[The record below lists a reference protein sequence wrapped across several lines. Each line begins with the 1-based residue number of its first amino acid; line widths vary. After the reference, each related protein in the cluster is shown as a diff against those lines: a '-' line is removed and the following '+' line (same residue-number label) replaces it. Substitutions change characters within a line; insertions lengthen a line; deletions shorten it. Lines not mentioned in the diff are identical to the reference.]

1 MDTTTPPS
9 TQVFEC
15 ALFGTLRTATE
26 GGKIF
31 FCLTDVTRALEIAN
45 PRNVKTRLNERGV
58 RAMDAPTYNQHGAEV
73 MQQMTFIDEPNLYRC
88 IFQSRKAEAEKF
100 QAWVFDEVLPAI
112 RKDGGYI
119 ATTATDDAQT
129 LMARALRVAD
139 ETLARYEQRAAMQQ
153 DTIDEQERQLKIQA
167 PMVDYVSAVLSSA
180 DTYTSTQMAKE
191 LGISSA
197 NKMHQALK
205 AQGTLFRQS
214 GQWQPTAKIAG
225 KGYTATRTGTFIG
238 SDGQPRKK
246 LSTVWTEKGRAWLH
260 ACFGLPTA
268 ADLFAKAEQG
278 AKAAAKKGG
287 EQ

>member
-1 MDTTTPPS
+1 MTPPS

-15 ALFGTLRTATE
+15 ALFGALRTATE
-26 GGKIF
+26 GGKIL
-31 FCLTDVTRALEIAN
+31 FCLADVARALSLTTTAKLKN
-45 PRNVKTRLNERGV
+45 RLKGGGV
-58 RAMDAPTYNQHGAEV
+58 YSIHTVSPTTNQHGKTTEQV
-73 MQQMTFIDEPNLYRC
+73 QQMTFIDEPNLYRC

-119 ATTATDDAQT
+119 ATAATDDAQT

-260 ACFGLPTA
+260 ACFGRPTT

-278 AKAAAKKGG
+278 AAAAKKGG